1 MKPLLLAILLLLS
14 LGAHAQPTTWTFAFP
29 IDDVNGVMDV
39 ATGSDGNVYVT
50 GRFTGSLHLGNQ
62 LLTST
67 GAGPCLYIAKCSP
80 GGHVLR
86 VTKMEGADDV
96 LPRSI
101 VVDEAGNS
109 YVTGAFRGTLTYNGN
124 QRITAQSFQGR
135 NDDAFLVKCGPT
147 GRVRWVS
154 QADGGPVSATNSCF
168 GVAVAVDEQ
177 GNSYITGGASG
188 DNIRFGR
195 FSFGPHR
202 YQGFVAS
209 YDQQGQVRWVR
220 VWNGLDQGFGVT
232 VGQGV
237 VVDKAGNCYVSGNS
251 LRGWT
256 LDGIDLLSPKNT
268 TFLAKFNTRQ
278 GQLLWSK
285 STPGEDDGRA
295 IAIDKLGDVCFGGS
309 FTGTATFGSI
319 MLTSAGS
326 SDGFVA
332 RYDPNGDIDWATALG
347 GPDYDV
353 VTALAVDQKSRK
365 VFATGLMNFTPQD
378 TNQSFLQQL
387 NANGRL
393 QHLELVGGPGTSSG
407 GKLAIDNRNNIY
419 SVGVFT
425 GKCRFGALTRN
436 MEVTH
441 SYFARYGSRL
451 HNRDEEEDD
460 RRTQQVVSLFPNPA
474 QQQFTLRVVNGE
486 RAGQATLYNQMGM
499 RVATHALQ
507 AAPAAEIGFDTSAL
521 PDGLY
526 VLRLESQGA
535 HTTHLV
541 KVQH

>member
-1 MKPLLLAILLLLS
+1 MCAS
-14 LGAHAQPTTWTFAFP
+14 
-29 IDDVNGVMDV
+29 VGVLR
-39 ATGSDGNVYVT
+39 
-50 GRFTGSLHLGNQ
+50 GRRPSVVL
-62 LLTST
+62 
-67 GAGPCLYIAKCSP
+67 CSP
-80 GGHVLR
+80 AR
-86 VTKMEGADDV
+86 
-96 LPRSI
+96 
-101 VVDEAGNS
+101 
-109 YVTGAFRGTLTYNGN
+109 
-124 QRITAQSFQGR
+124 
-135 NDDAFLVKCGPT
+135 
-147 GRVRWVS
+147 
-154 QADGGPVSATNSCF
+154 
-168 GVAVAVDEQ
+168 
-177 GNSYITGGASG
+177 
-188 DNIRFGR
+188 
-195 FSFGPHR
+195 
-202 YQGFVAS
+202 
-209 YDQQGQVRWVR
+209 
-220 VWNGLDQGFGVT
+220 
-232 VGQGV
+232 
-237 VVDKAGNCYVSGNS
+237 
-251 LRGWT
+251 
-256 LDGIDLLSPKNT
+256 
-268 TFLAKFNTRQ
+268 
-278 GQLLWSK
+278 
-285 STPGEDDGRA
+285 
-295 IAIDKLGDVCFGGS
+295 
-309 FTGTATFGSI
+309 
-319 MLTSAGS
+319 GS

-365 VFATGLMNFTPQD
+365 VFATGLMNFTPQG

-425 GKCRFGALTRN
+425 GKCRFGTLTRN

-451 HNRDEEEDD
+451 HNRDEDEDD

-486 RAGQATLYNQMGM
+486 RAGQATLYDKMGM